1 MSNHPA
7 HTNTLRAAAY
17 SLGVSVDLL
26 ADILP
31 HLRTASAERERF
43 PDLPMNLYH
52 APIWVWGRDN
62 PSLTPPTDG
71 RL

>member
-1 MSNHPA
+1 MNRPK

-31 HLRTASAERERF
+31 HLRNASEERERF

-52 APIWVWGRDN
+52 PPIWVWGKDN
-62 PSLTPPTDG
+62 PSLTQPPND
-71 RL
+71 

>member
-1 MSNHPA
+1 MNRPK

-31 HLRTASAERERF
+31 HLRNATEEMAKF
-43 PDLPMNLYH
+43 PELPMNLYH
-52 APIWVWGRDN
+52 PPIWVWGKEN
-62 PSLTPPTDG
+62 PNIVPNPND
-71 RL
+71 